1 MKEGFFIHSARA
13 FSRIH
18 QPRPGCLRNG
28 LPAQY
33 INNLLIILVF
43 LTVAWPATAQSEEKK
58 DTAKQIIEQPSEFVE
73 KNLSAYRKLLN
84 ALKKKYEE
92 QFGSYLAQAATDP
105 ETIARELPKGKQ
117 LRISIQYP
125 EEAAAKTDKIAFP
138 AGGSFLTA
146 NFRPSARVS
155 SFYNLTSGYG
165 SGLTASGTQMLVAA
179 DPVTA
184 QSLGLPYQVRVS
196 LQGDIIW
203 TEKKPSVSG
212 SSCCQSAS
220 TRSVCVE
227 RDNAGRCK
235 KTSSERYCG
244 QWADLPKTSHHFSSN
259 LALYARDLNLKA
271 ETSSGVKMDNDLSL
285 ATFSS
290 PGQKIIRFTSSR
302 KYSNDE
308 AYRIYQKCVPEF
320 SSSDKALTGY
330 KSAGEESAEIKFTA
344 VALKGFGFAGYD
356 ISESY
361 GEPPQLDFFYTDA
374 DTKNFSSATG
384 DAFLSPMALLDYGD
398 AGGLKAHA
406 ASELNAPVTLSVTS
420 QGPFF
425 INQNRGTYHGGTG
438 ETRFRITLGGN
449 ESVEHRLTANLINI
463 ALDQAMSKNDVV
475 PGKKHKV
482 RIMIKGPADMSKYE
496 VRWQASGGAWQKQV
510 TDFSQSG
517 QEWQAESEFLAPFA
531 GEGAGKKGQP
541 VTISLQIINKKGG
554 KALYTYENKRLATTD
569 AAIGGLELY
578 AGLNKR
584 VAKKVDEPIDLIL
597 GSSDPMVLL
606 SPQIILPDGEVYP
619 LNQKAPSRLVKIE
632 SSNPEIASLRSE
644 QYGPD
649 SLLKQ
654 IIVARPTGRLG
665 TTQIIA
671 RIGGGDFDPSGAAY
685 LADNEEIKSNSVT
698 VNVNKAVLIADTKS
712 GGQTSYRL
720 IVSGPTDMGKYRA
733 VWRGEAIR
741 NTGFIPSDR
750 GYASAL
756 DTTLKMEQVSV
767 VRNNTVV
774 ASFNIKSSARK
785 VNIKLLPVTP
795 PITVLQKTTLSDL
808 GSLESITDCK
818 KKITP
823 LIDHFGF
830 NPGMPVED
838 YCRSQREQEK
848 QKIKTDREDQK
859 KFNEM
864 IRHLDRQGQE
874 LVVVSD
880 SVKIGAAVKG
890 DLAALDSAPFCSW
903 QLEQDGG
910 VTLAENITPVET
922 ISVSEG
928 GCFNN
933 LVGLKNGFNPDMTLK
948 VELILLSS
956 PQTPLVI
963 TGESITTPG
972 GILYR

>member
-1 MKEGFFIHSARA
+1 MKKGFFIHSAHA
-13 FSRIH
+13 LPQMH
-18 QPRPGCLRNG
+18 QPRPGCLRKRLG
-28 LPAQY
+28 DQF
-33 INNLLIILVF
+33 INVLLIIVF
-43 LTVAWPATAQSEEKK
+43 LAVAWPATAQSEEKK

-84 ALKKKYEE
+84 TLKKNHEE

-105 ETIARELPKGKQ
+105 EIIARELPKGKQ

-125 EEAAAKTDKIAFP
+125 EEAAAKTDKISFP
-138 AGGSFLTA
+138 KDGSFLTA

-165 SGLTASGTQMLVAA
+165 SGLTASGEQMLVAA

-184 QSLGLPYQVRVS
+184 QSLGLPYQVRTS

-220 TRSVCVE
+220 SRSVCVE
-227 RDNAGRCK
+227 RDNAGKCK

-244 QWADLPKTSHHFSSN
+244 KWADLPKTSYHSSSN

-271 ETSSGVKMDNDLSL
+271 ETSSGVKMEKDLSL

-290 PGQKIIRFTSSR
+290 PGRKTIRFSSSR
-302 KYSNDE
+302 KYSDEE

-320 SSSDKALTGY
+320 SSSDKALVGH
-330 KSAGEESAEIKFTA
+330 KAAGEESAELKFTA
-344 VALKGFGFAGYD
+344 VALKGFGFAGFD

-361 GEPPQLDFFYTDA
+361 GEPPQLDFFYKDS
-374 DTKNFSSATG
+374 DTKNFSSSMG
-384 DAFLSPMALLDYGD
+384 DAFLSPMVLLDYGD
-398 AGGLKAHA
+398 AGGLKAHT
-406 ASELNAPVTLSVTS
+406 ASALNAPVTLSVTS
-420 QGPFF
+420 HGPFF
-425 INQNRGTYHGGTG
+425 IDQNRGTYRGGTG

-449 ESVEHRLTANLINI
+449 ESVEHRLTANRINVV
-463 ALDQAMSKNDVV
+463 LDEAMSKNDVV

-482 RIMIKGPADMSKYE
+482 RVLIKGPADMSKYE
-496 VRWQASGGAWQKQV
+496 ARWQASGGVWQKET
-510 TDFSQSG
+510 TDFYQSG
-517 QEWQAESEFLAPFA
+517 QEWQAEGEFLAPFA
-531 GEGAGKKGQP
+531 KESAGKKGQP

-554 KALYTYENKRLATTD
+554 KALYTYENKRLAATD
-569 AAIGGLELY
+569 AAISGLELH

-584 VAKKVDEPIDLIL
+584 AAKKVDEPFDLIL

-619 LNQKAPSRLVKIE
+619 LYKKAPSRLVKIE
-632 SSNPEIASLRSE
+632 SSNPEIAHVRSE

-649 SLLKQ
+649 ALLKQ

-665 TTQIIA
+665 TTQIVA
-671 RIGGGDFDPSGAAY
+671 RMGSVEYDPSGAAY
-685 LADNEEIKSNSVT
+685 LAGNEELKSNIVT
-698 VNVNKAVLIADTKS
+698 VNVNRAVLIADTES
-712 GGQTSYRL
+712 GGRTIYRL
-720 IVSGPTDMGKYRA
+720 IVSGPADMSKYRA
-733 VWRGEAIR
+733 VWRGEASR
-741 NTGFIPSDR
+741 NTGFVPSDE
-750 GYASAL
+750 GYASTL
-756 DTTLKMEQVSV
+756 ETTLKMDQVSV
-767 VRNNTVV
+767 VRNNAVV
-774 ASFNIKSSARK
+774 ASFNIKSVARK

-795 PITVLQKTTLSDL
+795 PFTVLQKTALSDL

-848 QKIKTDREDQK
+848 QKIKTEREDQK
-859 KFNEM
+859 NFNEM
-864 IRHLDRQGQE
+864 IRKLDRQGQE
-874 LVVVSD
+874 LVVVAD

-903 QLEQDGG
+903 HLEQAGS

-922 ISVSEG
+922 ISVAEG

-933 LVGLKNGFNPDMTLK
+933 LVGLKKGFNPEMTLK
-948 VELILLSS
+948 VELIILSS
-956 PQTPLVI
+956 PQKPLVI
-963 TGESITTPG
+963 TGESITTVG